1 MKFQENGKRSK
12 LALDTLDLPNG
23 CAVVEIPT
31 HVIKNRKY
39 HFEFEAR
46 DRRKHGHER
55 SVSDGLQWIPEKA
68 RHIREMPTLYIDNI
82 NHSCGLMK

>member
-1 MKFQENGKRSK
+1 M
-12 LALDTLDLPNG
+12 PNG

-39 HFEFEAR
+39 QFEFEAR
-46 DRRKHGHER
+46 DRQKHSHER

-68 RHIREMPTLYIDNI
+68 RHIQEMPTLYIDNI